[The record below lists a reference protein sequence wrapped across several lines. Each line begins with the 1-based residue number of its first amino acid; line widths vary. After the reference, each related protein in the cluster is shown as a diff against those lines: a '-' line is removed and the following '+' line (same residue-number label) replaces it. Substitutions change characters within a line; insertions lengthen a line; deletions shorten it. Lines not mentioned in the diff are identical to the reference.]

1 MNLLSGLAA
10 KLSQKTSS
18 AFTNVQSMELAGVS
32 VLNALQ
38 DWDTG
43 RWSPKNAM
51 RGIFRILVKKKEKK
65 KLTSNW
71 REDDNVLRSECM
83 PNK

>member
-10 KLSQKTSS
+10 KLSRKTSS

-38 DWDTG
+38 ALRHRYVVT
-43 RWSPKNAM
+43 
-51 RGIFRILVKKKEKK
+51 KKCDAWHI
-65 KLTSNW
+65 SH
-71 REDDNVLRSECM
+71 SC
-83 PNK
+83 

>member
-10 KLSQKTSS
+10 KLSRKTSS

-38 DWDTG
+38 
-43 RWSPKNAM
+43 A
-51 RGIFRILVKKKEKK
+51 
-65 KLTSNW
+65 
-71 REDDNVLRSECM
+71 LRH
-83 PNK
+83 P

>member
-51 RGIFRILVKKKEKK
+51 RGIFRILVKKKEEKADF
-65 KLTSNW
+65 KLTGRW
-71 REDDNVLRSECM
+71 QRSAKWM
-83 PNK
+83 YAK